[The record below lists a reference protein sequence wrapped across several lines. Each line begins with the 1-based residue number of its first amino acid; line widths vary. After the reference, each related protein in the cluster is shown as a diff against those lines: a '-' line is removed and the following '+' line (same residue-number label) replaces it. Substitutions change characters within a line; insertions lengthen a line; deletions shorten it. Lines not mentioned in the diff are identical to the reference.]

1 MIVGWNLDAI
11 ASLFYNSAFD
21 ILKWLSTTLMNDQE
35 IDLRSKLR
43 FIVNPLLLTIYSLH
57 KTILYDFQSDD
68 DFIIQI
74 YSTLQGSMIISYE
87 KFMFVSLEKSN
98 ESVYTFICY

>member
-21 ILKWLSTTLMNDQE
+21 ILTWLSTTLMNDQE

-43 FIVNPLLLTIYSLH
+43 LIHIVNPLLLTIYSLH

-68 DFIIQI
+68 DFII
-74 YSTLQGSMIISYE
+74 
-87 KFMFVSLEKSN
+87 SN
-98 ESVYTFICY
+98 L

>member
-43 FIVNPLLLTIYSLH
+43 FIVNPLLLTIHSLH

-68 DFIIQI
+68 DFII
-74 YSTLQGSMIISYE
+74 SNLQHITGKYD
-87 KFMFVSLEKSN
+87 N
-98 ESVYTFICY
+98 